1 MVTASYNDYAMP
13 RADDLPSFKVGM
25 TTTVNPSN
33 PLGVKGCGEA
43 GVSGSLGAV
52 MGAVND
58 ALTRAGAPTVEM
70 PATVLLSTW
79 GQGV

>member
-1 MVTASYNDYAMP
+1 MGFASHPVPA
-13 RADDLPSFKVGM
+13 
-25 TTTVNPSN
+25 TSN
-33 PLGVKGCGEA
+33 VLGAKGCGEA

-70 PATVLLSTW
+70 PATPLRIWQALNA
-79 GQGV
+79 G